1 MLLDVL
7 ANMPRHLTNCIF
19 LLLFAANFGCS
30 SLKLN
35 GPEAKA
41 PPPALPKAEM
51 SIHLGL
57 EIPLSFL
64 QKKINESLQQQLFQE
79 NGLEIGNGLF
89 ADVDLQKNG
98 RLSLAASETGKLL
111 VGLPVF
117 LDGKVRLEKTIF
129 GQKISSAI
137 PFQETLS
144 PQISFLPQINSDWT
158 FGIEELDILS
168 WGKSLQYDL
177 LGFNIDFEPLVKEKM
192 VSIMENQL
200 LSGSLKSLDF
210 KNIADDFWSTFGRPR
225 FIENELSSNYLYTRP
240 EKLAIYDEFTPDQ
253 MLLLNIGLEGEMQ
266 RLKERPEETEIAP
279 LPNLSREKV
288 EGNEFSLTLPIF
300 IGFQQMADQ
309 LDQILTDSLIMVDKQ
324 TRLLPKKFALRHFGE
339 RTLITMDFI
348 GKRTGK
354 KDIDGTFYLAGK
366 PAYDPSIKGIVLKDV
381 DFKLETK
388 NFFANTSNWTKRR
401 KVLNAIKK
409 RAVFPIGDYL
419 SEAGKLLQKEGQLNI
434 NLFALSL
441 KSPEV
446 FIDGI
451 FPSTDGLNIYVRT
464 TAGIATQ
471 WKP

>member
-1 MLLDVL
+1 MSKY
-7 ANMPRHLTNCIF
+7 LTYCIS
-19 LLLFAANFGCS
+19 LLLLAATFGCS

-35 GPEAKA
+35 SPEAEA
-41 PPPALPKAEM
+41 LPPALPKAEL

-64 QKKINESLQQQLFQE
+64 QKIIDESLQKQLFRE
-79 NGLEIGNGLF
+79 SGLELGNGLF
-89 ADVDLQKNG
+89 ADVDLQKDG
-98 RLSLAASETGKLL
+98 RLSLAATEEGKLL

-144 PQISFLPQINSDWT
+144 PQISFMPQINSDWT

-192 VSIMENQL
+192 ISIMEDQL

-210 KNIADDFWSTFGRPR
+210 KNIANDFWSTFGRPR
-225 FIENELSSNYLYTRP
+225 YFENGLSSTYLYTRP
-240 EKLAIYDEFTPDQ
+240 EKLAIYDEFTQDQ
-253 MLLLNIGLEGEMQ
+253 KLLLNIGLEGEMLRQ
-266 RLKERPEETEIAP
+266 KERPLATQIAP
-279 LPNLSREKV
+279 LPPVSREKV

-300 IGFQQMADQ
+300 IGFEEMADY
-309 LDQILTDSLIMVDKQ
+309 LDQILTDSLIMVDRQ
-324 TRLLPKKFALRHFGE
+324 TRLLPQKFALRHFGE

-348 GKRTGK
+348 GKREGK
-354 KDIDGTFYLAGK
+354 KDLNGIFYLAGK
-366 PAYDPSIKGIVLKDV
+366 PVYDAPSNAIVLENV
-381 DFKLETK
+381 DFKLATQ
-388 NFFANTSNWTKRR
+388 NFFANTSNWMKRR
-401 KVLNAIKK
+401 KVLKAIQK
-409 RAVFPIGDYL
+409 RAVFPIGEYL
-419 SEAGKLLQKEGQLNI
+419 GEASAALQKEEQLNI

-441 KSPEV
+441 QSPEI

-451 FPSTDGLNIYVRT
+451 YPSTTGLNIYVRT
-464 TAGIATQ
+464 TAAIATK

>member
-1 MLLDVL
+1 
-7 ANMPRHLTNCIF
+7 MPRYLTYSIFF
-19 LLLFAANFGCS
+19 LLLAANIGCS

-35 GPEAKA
+35 GPEAEA
-41 PPPALPKAEM
+41 LPPALPKAEM

-79 NGLEIGNGLF
+79 NGLELGNGLF

-98 RLSLAASETGKLL
+98 RLSLAATEEGKLL

-117 LDGKVRLEKTIF
+117 LDGKVRLEKRIF

-177 LGFNIDFEPLVKEKM
+177 LGFNIDFEPLVKKKM
-192 VSIMENQL
+192 ISIMEDQL

-210 KNIADDFWSTFGRPR
+210 KTIADDFWSTFGKPR
-225 FIENELSSNYLYTRP
+225 YIENGLSNTYLYTRP
-240 EKLAIYDEFTPDQ
+240 EKLAIYDEFTRDQ
-253 MLLLNIGLEGEMQ
+253 MLLLNIGLEGEMLRQ
-266 RLKERPEETEIAP
+266 KDRPLATQIAP
-279 LPNLSREKV
+279 LPPVSREKV
-288 EGNEFSLTLPIF
+288 EGNEFSITLPIF
-300 IGFQQMADQ
+300 IGFEEMADYLNQ
-309 LDQILTDSLIMVDKQ
+309 LLSDSLIMVDKQ
-324 TRLLPKKFALRHFGE
+324 TRLLPQKFTLRQFGE
-339 RTLITMDFI
+339 RTLVTMDFI

-354 KDIDGTFYLAGK
+354 KDINGTFYLAGK
-366 PAYDPSIKGIVLKDV
+366 PVYDAPSKAIVLDNV
-381 DFKLETK
+381 DFKLVTK
-388 NFFANTSNWTKRR
+388 NFFANTSNWMKRR
-401 KVLNAIKK
+401 KVLKAIQK
-409 RAVFPIGDYL
+409 RAVFPIGEYL
-419 SEAGKLLQKEGQLNI
+419 GEARSALQKEGQLNI

-441 KSPEV
+441 QSPEI

-451 FPSTDGLNIYVRT
+451 FPSTTGLNVYVRT
-464 TAGIATQ
+464 AAGIATQ